1 MRRFMIWLFVF
12 LLLGAGSTSGPA
24 MAATAML
31 PPTLS
36 ADDVI
41 AYDTL
46 WQLTPPVIDGDLGDW
61 AHLPQMVL
69 DRTTASWP
77 TSGGPAPADL
87 SAWAS
92 LAWTSQHLYIALWV
106 TDDNI
111 VRNSRNWHFDDMAQF
126 TFDIDLNGE
135 FSLGDQVY
143 TISPD
148 GLVTNNG
155 GLPLGATA
163 VVQPHPEGW
172 HAEVR
177 VPLRDFGSDF
187 LTNAEVG
194 FTWGVQDD
202 DGGGVRDVLV
212 WAGTSY
218 DRPSADQGLLRFTN
232 GPTRE
237 WRAYD
242 TGAGWPGIADTTIAN
257 WYPDRNFGAERNL
270 FLRSANDWHLLIKI
284 TPPELEPNQRALR
297 ARLKFYVKEVQRDG
311 VNATRVYRLLK
322 PWTEMGATWNLASPG
337 NFWSVPGASG
347 ADSDR
352 VAVAEFEFSLRGV
365 GLYTLDIS
373 DLMIDW
379 YAHPENNH
387 GVIFRAEDGTRRAIT
402 LEPKECGA
410 GCGPV
415 LELLVESPPP
425 TP

>member
-1 MRRFMIWLFVF
+1 MMRRLTLWLFALV
-12 LLLGAGSTSGPA
+12 LIGAGFTPGPA
-24 MAATAML
+24 AASPAMPAPL
-31 PPTLS
+31 PSPS
-36 ADDVI
+36 DP

-46 WQLTPPVIDGDLGDW
+46 WQLTPPVVDGDLSDW
-61 AHLPQMVL
+61 ATLPKMTL

-77 TSGGPAPADL
+77 TTGGPAPEDL

-92 LAWTSQHLYIALWV
+92 LVWTSQHLYIALWV

-126 TFDIDLNGE
+126 TFDIDLDDDI
-135 FSLGDQVY
+135 SMADQRY
-143 TISPD
+143 TISPE
-148 GLVTNNG
+148 GLITNNG
-155 GLPLGATA
+155 GLPLGTTA

-202 DGGGVRDVLV
+202 DGGGVRDTLV
-212 WAGTSY
+212 WAGSSY
-218 DRPSADQGLLRFTN
+218 ERPATGQGLLRFTN

-237 WRAYD
+237 WRTFD
-242 TGAGWPGIADTTIAN
+242 TGAGWPGLADTTIAN

-270 FLRSANDWHLLIKI
+270 FLRSANDWHLLFHI
-284 TPPELEPNQRALR
+284 TPPQLGPNERALR
-297 ARLKFYVKEVQRDG
+297 ARLKFTVKEVQRDG
-311 VNATRVYRLLK
+311 INNTRVYRLLK

-337 NFWSVPGASG
+337 NFWTIPGASSAG
-347 ADSDR
+347 NDF
-352 VAVAEFEFSLRGV
+352 VAVPEFEFRLRGA

-373 DLMIDW
+373 DQMLSW
-379 YAHPENNH
+379 YANPQDNH
-387 GVIFRAEDGTRRAIT
+387 GLLFRAEDGTRRAIT
-402 LEPKECGA
+402 IEPKECGA

-425 TP
+425 SP